1 MNFNI
6 KKSAFTLS
14 EVMLTLSLIG
24 FLATMTLSTVG
35 SSVQQR
41 ARLSEFRAAYS
52 KMAATLKN
60 ITLDTGKIYNCY
72 ECPTDDEKTLNGLS
86 VPSCT
91 AKNLA
96 GDDNEEKTLN
106 GDSCNSLMGTFV
118 RSLGA
123 THFCENN
130 PKGEGCLPDNYPSPG
145 DAECFQNL
153 NSGHAYVLDNSM
165 IIFDDAGSS
174 MTLFAVDINGRKG
187 PNKWGQDI
195 FTFSTKV
202 TESVE
207 KNGKTFVKEIGILPP
222 TSCLP
227 GKAVGYDP
235 NARQAH
241 TPSSMSTDQML
252 KASANFKHR

>member
-35 SSVQQR
+35 SSVQQK
-41 ARLSEFRAAYS
+41 ARLSEFRTAYS
-52 KMAATLKN
+52 KMSTTLTN
-60 ITLDTGKIYNCY
+60 ITADTGKIYSCY
-72 ECPTDDEKTLNGLS
+72 ECPTDNEKTLNGLS
-86 VPSCT
+86 VPNCT
-91 AKNLA
+91 AKNMS
-96 GDDNEEKTLN
+96 GDNDTEKALN
-106 GDSCNSLMGTFV
+106 GDSCNALMGTFV
-118 RSLGA
+118 RALGA
-123 THFCENN
+123 TRFCENN
-130 PKGEGCLPDNYPSPG
+130 PKSEGCLPDNYPSPA
-145 DAECFQNL
+145 DADCFKNL
-153 NSGHAYVLDNSM
+153 DSGHAYVLDNSM

-202 TESVE
+202 TESVN
-207 KNGKTFVKEIGILPP
+207 KNGTTFVKSVGLLPP

-227 GKAVGYDP
+227 GNAAGYDP
-235 NARQAH
+235 TQRQAH
-241 TPSSMSTDQML
+241 TPSTMSTDQML